1 MVIFWF
7 LRHSKVIE
15 KIIKILIYYSKIKK
29 IKYKFKEKI
38 VYKKMRKIL
47 FNKMLIMWK
56 KEKWI
61 TLIIIIT
68 SIMIIIMINNNKI

>member
-56 KEKWI
+56 KGK
-61 TLIIIIT
+61 
-68 SIMIIIMINNNKI
+68 MNNINNNNNKYNDNNND